1 MAQSKLQSPVVST
14 NIAPSDSLTQ
24 VSKLEV
30 LSNFIQVNEL
40 FQRVPLEVMMLADIY
55 SSRNEWNQF
64 VQKVIEVKAKD
75 LAENLAPIG
84 MPQLEFCK

>member
-1 MAQSKLQSPVVST
+1 MAQSKLQSTVVST

-55 SSRNEWNQF
+55 SCRNEWNQF